1 MSEGSPE
8 PQAADAAVLR
18 LRGLP
23 FQATEEEVVEFFE
36 DVQLEQVVLCRR
48 NGRWRCLSFSNT
60 ALVCSVLGS
69 YHHCCWLYGYSLDF
83 MPVFSKLSLIPAGR
97 ATGEA
102 YVQLG
107 NPEDMP
113 EALKLN
119 KKYVGRRYIE

>member
-1 MSEGSPE
+1 V
-8 PQAADAAVLR
+8 AV
-18 LRGLP
+18 
-23 FQATEEEVVEFFE
+23 
-36 DVQLEQVVLCRR
+36 
-48 NGRWRCLSFSNT
+48 FSN
-60 ALVCSVLGS
+60 
-69 YHHCCWLYGYSLDF
+69 
-83 MPVFSKLSLIPAGR
+83 LSLIPAGR